1 MHKFQEGDKA
11 SVVKDGAEVEMT
23 VFHQS
28 GELVSLCD
36 RTNRYYLFHI
46 MDVHPVRNSL
56 SGISMCDAFSEA
68 TVREHSSN
76 R

>member
-1 MHKFQEGDKA
+1 VHKFQQGDKA
-11 SVVKDGAEVEMT
+11 SVMKDGAEVEMI

-46 MDVHPVRNSL
+46 MEVHPVRSPL
-56 SGISMCDAFSEA
+56 SSISMCDTFSDTA
-68 TVREHSSN
+68 VREHSSN